1 MSLKYIQKGKLY
13 NSENY
18 NFEIKEYFTTLDR
31 AREFIERCEDEVS
44 INGSNKT
51 KFLGW
56 LSKFNDDSLK
66 YYSNM
71 YHTLCLWIK
80 KGKLTYWSGGLGYK
94 TTRRTTNFLNR
105 IYYDEGEVII
115 LKLITNEFLEYIED
129 IDVDISYDMDMYTV
143 DEHEELGEELE
154 GEEHVDSDE

>member
-18 NFEIKEYFTTLDR
+18 NFEIKEYFTTIDN
-31 AREFIERCEDEVS
+31 AIQFIERLEEEE
-44 INGSNKT
+44 NKA

-56 LSKFNDDSLK
+56 LKKYDDSTIVEHD
-66 YYSNM
+66 YYDITYN
-71 YHTLCLWIK
+71 TLCLYIK
-80 KGKLTYWSGGLGYK
+80 KGKLFWWSGGFGFK
-94 TTRRTTNFLNR
+94 TTRRTTNFLNQ

-115 LKLITNEFLEYIED
+115 LKLIINELSEYIED
-129 IDVDISYDMDMYTV
+129 IDVDMSYEYHDG
-143 DEHEELGEELE
+143 DEHEEVGEELE

>member
-18 NFEIKEYFTTLDR
+18 NFEIKEYFTTIDN
-31 AREFIERCEDEVS
+31 AIQFIERLEEEE
-44 INGSNKT
+44 NKA

-56 LSKFNDDSLK
+56 LKKYDDSTIVEHD
-66 YYSNM
+66 YYDITYN
-71 YHTLCLWIK
+71 TLCLYIR
-80 KGKLTYWSGGLGYK
+80 KGKLFWWSGGFGFK
-94 TTRRTTNFLNR
+94 TTRRTTNFLNQ

-115 LKLITNEFLEYIED
+115 LKLIINELSEYIED
-129 IDVDISYDMDMYTV
+129 IDVDISYDKDMYIV
-143 DEHEELGEELE
+143 DEHEEVGEELE

>member
-18 NFEIKEYFTTLDR
+18 NFEIKEYFTTIDN
-31 AREFIERCEDEVS
+31 AIQFIERLEEEE
-44 INGSNKT
+44 NKA

-56 LSKFNDDSLK
+56 LKKYDDSTIVEHD
-66 YYSNM
+66 YYDITYN
-71 YHTLCLWIK
+71 TLCLYIK
-80 KGKLTYWSGGLGYK
+80 KGKLFWWSGGFGYK
-94 TTRRTTNFLNR
+94 TTRRTTNFLNQ

-115 LKLITNEFLEYIED
+115 LKLIINELSEYIED
-129 IDVDISYDMDMYTV
+129 IDVDMSYEYHDG
-143 DEHEELGEELE
+143 DEHEEVGEELE